1 MDAFTDNYSPLDY
14 IYNPPTPNLP
24 SNVDHKVNMLYL
36 IAQYSLQFSSENYI
50 IHINNLIDWIKNN
63 LPLLDEIKNHPQ
75 YNEWMNAIHQA
86 NIPIT
91 DGMFLS
97 RYFLFKYYDYRV

>member
-1 MDAFTDNYSPLDY
+1 MDTFTDNYSPIDY
-14 IYNPPTPNLP
+14 IYNPPTQNLP
-24 SNVDHKVNMLYL
+24 SNVDPKVNMLYI
-36 IAQYSLQFSSENYI
+36 IAMHSLQFSNENNI
-50 IHINNLIDWIKNN
+50 TSINNLINWIKNN

-75 YNEWMNAIHQA
+75 YNEWMNAIHHA
-86 NIPIT
+86 NIPIN